1 MIAAATVGAWLG
13 AGVVSHWPRRKVQIG
28 MGSVLLA
35 AAAIIVLKQMQW
47 VPGGGQAIGLT
58 GTKLMVGLVGNALLG
73 ALMTLGIGLFAPC
86 MILIA
91 LLGMNPLTAFPIM
104 MGSCAFLMPVGSA
117 RFVRAGSYNLKAAL
131 GLAIGGIP
139 GVLLAAYIVKS
150 LPLTAV
156 NWLVVCVVTYTAA
169 MMLRSAHRER
179 RAGALVA
186 AEASGD

>member
-1 MIAAATVGAWLG
+1 
-13 AGVVSHWPRRKVQIG
+13 
-28 MGSVLLA
+28 LLA
-35 AAAIIVLKQMQW
+35 AAVVIVLKQMHW
-47 VPGGGQAIGLT
+47 MPGGGQAIGLT
-58 GTKLMVGLVGNALLG
+58 GTKLVIGVLGNALLG

-117 RFVRAGSYNLKAAL
+117 RFVRTGSYNLKAAL
-131 GLAIGGIP
+131 GLAIGGVP
-139 GVLLAAYIVKS
+139 GVLLAAYVVKS

-156 NWLVVCVVTYTAA
+156 NWLVVAVVVYTAA
-169 MMLRSAHRER
+169 MMLRSARRER
-179 RAGALVA
+179 WASAMVE